1 MSFNISRIVIKNRA
15 PFVDDLDLCFES
27 NGVTV
32 LTAVNG
38 KGKTTLLSYI
48 VDAWVEM
55 TRSAYKSS
63 YIGKE
68 NRYYRISSSLFSI
81 DSSKPSMV
89 YIRFN
94 NNGNNIDYI
103 DLRNYC
109 SQGEYEMLTNGLGC
123 LVGYALIK
131 DKLEQD
137 GYIKYLSSQ
146 DYKEIRS
153 IWNNNIVTYFPSY
166 RHFDPY
172 YLTDYYKEGAD
183 YSTLMSYSD
192 VLPNPIESKM
202 DIQKIVNWIMDVAID
217 AELNKRVDEANIEI
231 VKQVPEDALWDN
243 VQTIVRKAL
252 ISKYPDGDVR
262 LAISRRGH
270 GIQRVSVTNNAG
282 DKIYCPSVYHLS
294 SGELEVLCLFAEIL
308 RQADVLHNNIQLQSI
323 TGVVLV
329 DEIELHLHIRPQ
341 KEVLPALMQL
351 FPNVQFIVSSHSPF
365 LNMGLAD
372 NENERDRARII
383 DLDNKGVVS
392 SPTTNEV
399 YQDFYEL
406 WNGEKDQ
413 YAKEVSILKSR
424 IDLLTK
430 PLVITE
436 GKTDIKL
443 IKKAFEKF
451 AVPVSFDIL
460 PDIDQPNG
468 CRALD
473 KMLSQISLLTQRHKV
488 ICIFDSDVSEYVK
501 KYGYDGE
508 WCKNNVYAFCI
519 PVPSSRKKKGQT
531 EISIEY
537 LFTDEE
543 IHSILPDG
551 TRLFFGNEFETSS
564 IRKHITDKT
573 LRLSLPDGCGKDKIV
588 ENNGGQAVYID
599 GTDENILAKKESFAE
614 AIVNDQVTISN
625 ESWNNFRPIIDIIQM
640 IIGE

>member
-1 MSFNISRIVIKNRA
+1 MSFYISRIVIKNRA
-15 PFVDDLDLCFES
+15 PFVDGLDLSFES
-27 NGVTV
+27 NGITV

-48 VDAWVEM
+48 MDAWVEM
-55 TRSAYKSS
+55 TRLAYKSS

-68 NRYYRISSSLFSI
+68 NKYYRISSSLFNI

-89 YIRFN
+89 CIRFN
-94 NNGNNIDYI
+94 YNQKIIDYI
-103 DLRNYC
+103 DIRNKC
-109 SQGEYEMLTNGLGC
+109 SEEEYKDLTKDLNC
-123 LVGYALIK
+123 LIGYSLIK
-131 DKLEQD
+131 DGLEKD
-137 GYIKYLSSQ
+137 GYIKNLSSQ

-202 DIQKIVNWIMDVAID
+202 DIRQIVNWLMDVVID
-217 AELNKRVDEANIEI
+217 SELNRRDIETKTEI
-231 VKQVPEDALWDN
+231 VSLTPEDILWNN

-252 ISKYPDGDVR
+252 VSKYPDGDVK
-262 LAISRRGH
+262 LSISRRGH
-270 GIQRVSVTNNAG
+270 GIQRVYVTNNAG
-282 DKIYCPSVYHLS
+282 DKTYCPSIYHLS
-294 SGELEVLCLFAEIL
+294 SGEQEVLCLFAEIL
-308 RQADVLHNNIQLQSI
+308 RQADVLHNNVQLPNI
-323 TGVVLV
+323 TGVVLI
-329 DEIELHLHIRPQ
+329 DEIDLHLHIRLQ

-351 FPNVQFIVSSHSPF
+351 FPNVQFVVSSHSPF
-365 LNMGLAD
+365 LNMGLA
-372 NENERDRARII
+372 ENEGARNRTIII
-383 DLDNKGVVS
+383 DLDNKGIVS

-399 YQDFYEL
+399 YEDVYKSLIE
-406 WNGEKDQ
+406 EKDQ
-413 YAKEVSILKSR
+413 YAQEVSDLKSR

-443 IKKAFEKF
+443 IKKAFEKL

-468 CRALD
+468 CSALD
-473 KMLSQISLLTQRHKV
+473 KMLSQISLMTQRHKV

-543 IHSILPDG
+543 IHSKLPDG

-640 IIGE
+640 IIGK

>member
-55 TRSAYKSS
+55 TRSAYRSS

-202 DIQKIVNWIMDVAID
+202 DIRQIVNWLMDVVID
-217 AELNKRVDEANIEI
+217 SELNRRDIETKTEI
-231 VKQVPEDALWDN
+231 VSLTPEDILWNN

-252 ISKYPDGDVR
+252 VSKYPDGDVK
-262 LAISRRGH
+262 LSISRRGW
-270 GIQRVSVTNNAG
+270 GIQRVSVTNNAE
-282 DKIYCPSVYHLS
+282 DKTYCPSIYHLS
-294 SGELEVLCLFAEIL
+294 SGEQEVLCLFAEIL
-308 RQADVLHNNIQLQSI
+308 RQADVLHNNVQLPNI
-323 TGVVLV
+323 TGVVLI
-329 DEIELHLHIRPQ
+329 DEIDLHLHIRLQ

-351 FPNVQFIVSSHSPF
+351 FPNVQFVVSSHSPF
-365 LNMGLAD
+365 LNMGLA
-372 NENERDRARII
+372 ENEGARNRTIII
-383 DLDNKGVVS
+383 DLDNKGIVS

-399 YQDFYEL
+399 YEDVYKSLIE
-406 WNGEKDQ
+406 EKDQ
-413 YAKEVSILKSR
+413 YAQEVSDLKSR
-424 IDLLTK
+424 ITALIK

-436 GKTDIKL
+436 GKTDIKI
-443 IKKAFEKF
+443 IKKAYEKL
-451 AVPVSFDIL
+451 AVPFDFDVL
-460 PDIDQPNG
+460 PMDNQPNG
-468 CRALD
+468 CKDLD
-473 KMLSQISLLTQRHKV
+473 GMLSKISLLKDYKKV
-488 ICIFDSDVSEYVK
+488 IGIFDSDVSEYVK
-501 KYGYDGE
+501 KYGYDGT

-543 IHSILPDG
+543 IHSKLPDG

-588 ENNGGQAVYID
+588 ENNGGQAVFID
-599 GTDENILAKKESFAE
+599 GTDVNILAKKDSFAE
-614 AIVNDQVTISN
+614 AIVNEQIVISD
-625 ESWNNFRPIIDIIQM
+625 ESWNNFRPIIDIIQR
-640 IIGE
+640 IIEQ